1 MIKNTVGQVENRMRK
16 PNIAVLGATGV
27 VGREILKILVE
38 NNVPYNEIKFL
49 ASAKS
54 AGKKI
59 EFKGEEHTIIEA
71 TPESFEGVN
80 IVLASAGGS
89 TSLKLAPEAVKRG
102 CVFIDNSSAYRMDK
116 DCPLVIVGVNDN
128 DLKNHKGIIPNPNC
142 STSQLMLVL
151 KPLHDYAKIKRM
163 IVSTYQAVSGAGIA
177 AINELKENTVAVNE
191 GKEFENVK
199 FKKPIAYNV
208 IPQIDVFCE
217 NGYTKEEMKVTNET
231 RKILHLSED
240 VPISCTAVRVPVFH
254 GHSEAVTIEFEK
266 EITPEKERE
275 LLENA
280 WGVEVMD
287 DTENYIYPTPVDAAG
302 ENPVYVGRIRKNIA
316 FDNAIDLWCVADNI
330 RIGAA
335 LNTVRIAEKVIEMG
349 LF

>member
-1 MIKNTVGQVENRMRK
+1 MRK

-27 VGREILKILVE
+27 VCREILKILVE
-38 NNVPYNEIKFL
+38 DNVQYNEIKFL

-54 AGKKI
+54 AGKTI
-59 EFKGEEHTIIEA
+59 EFKGEKHTIIEA
-71 TPESFEGVN
+71 TPEAFENVN

-89 TSLKLAPEAVKRG
+89 TSLKLASEAVKRG
-102 CVFIDNSSAYRMDK
+102 AVYIDNSSAFRMEK
-116 DCPLVIVGVNDN
+116 DVPLVIAGVNDE
-128 DLKNHKGIIPNPNC
+128 DLRKHHGIVANPNC

-151 KPLHDYAKIKRM
+151 KPLHDFAGIKRM
-163 IVSTYQAVSGAGIA
+163 IVSTYQAVSGAGLA
-177 AINELKENTVAVNE
+177 AINELRENTIAHNE
-191 GKEFENVK
+191 GRDFQCEK

-231 RKILHLSED
+231 KKILHLDEKT
-240 VPISCTAVRVPVFH
+240 PISCTAVRVPVFH

-266 EITPEKERE
+266 EITPEKARE
-275 LLENA
+275 ILEKA

-287 DTENYIYPTPVDAAG
+287 DIENYVYPTPRDAAG
-302 ENPVYVGRIRKNIA
+302 KNPVYVGRIRKNIA

-335 LNTVRIAEKVIEMG
+335 LNTVRIAEKIIEMQ

>member
-1 MIKNTVGQVENRMRK
+1 MNK

-38 NNVPYNEIKFL
+38 NEVPYNEIKFL

-59 EFKGEEHTIIEA
+59 TFKGEEHTIVEA
-71 TPESFEGVN
+71 SPDAFEGVN

-89 TSLKLAPEAVKRG
+89 TSLALAHEAVKRG
-102 CVFIDNSSAYRMDK
+102 CVYIDNSSAFRMDN
-116 DCPLVIVGVNDN
+116 DVPLVIAGVNDD
-128 DLKNHKGIIPNPNC
+128 DLKNHKGIVANPNC

-163 IVSTYQAVSGAGIA
+163 IVSTYQAVSGAGLA
-177 AINELKENTVAVNE
+177 AINELKENTVAVND
-191 GKEFENVK
+191 GKEFVNEK

-217 NGYTKEEMKVTNET
+217 NGYTKEEMKVSNET
-231 RKILHLSED
+231 KKILHLD
-240 VPISCTAVRVPVFH
+240 LDTPISCTAVRVPVFH

-266 EITPEKERE
+266 EISPEKARE
-275 LLENA
+275 ILEQS

-287 DTENYIYPTPVDAAG
+287 DVENYIFPTPIDAAG
-302 ENPVYVGRIRKNIA
+302 KNPVYVGRIRKNIA

-335 LNTVRIAEKVIEMG
+335 LNTVRIAESVIRMG
-349 LF
+349 LY

>member
-1 MIKNTVGQVENRMRK
+1 MRK

-38 NNVPYNEIKFL
+38 DNVQYNEIKFL

-54 AGKKI
+54 AGKTI
-59 EFKGEEHTIIEA
+59 EFKGEKHTIIEA
-71 TPESFEGVN
+71 TPDAFENVN

-89 TSLKLAPEAVKRG
+89 TSLKLASEAVKRG
-102 CVFIDNSSAYRMDK
+102 AVYIDNSSAFRMEK
-116 DCPLVIVGVNDN
+116 DVPLVIAGVNDD
-128 DLKNHKGIIPNPNC
+128 DLRKHHGIVANPNC

-151 KPLHDYAKIKRM
+151 KPLHDFAGIKRM
-163 IVSTYQAVSGAGIA
+163 IVSTYQAVSGAGLA
-177 AINELKENTVAVNE
+177 AINELRENTIAENQ
-191 GKEFENVK
+191 GKDFQCEK

-231 RKILHLSED
+231 KKILHLDEKT
-240 VPISCTAVRVPVFH
+240 PISCTAVRVPVFH

-266 EITPEKERE
+266 EITPEKAHEI
-275 LLENA
+275 LEKA

-287 DTENYIYPTPVDAAG
+287 DIENYVYPTPRDAAG
-302 ENPVYVGRIRKNIA
+302 KNPVYVGRIRKNIA

-335 LNTVRIAEKVIEMG
+335 LNTVRIAEKIIEMQ